1 MRIKNARNAGHGRFI
16 SEGIDSENKSD
27 VVVLTKVETCR
38 FLKCGM
44 STLPKLGL
52 PVIRI
57 GRSVKYLKSD
67 LEDYLL
73 QNRVGG
79 SNE

>member
-1 MRIKNARNAGHGRFI
+1 MDTRDVKKKMLPPSTKGVT
-16 SEGIDSENKSD
+16 DVMKSCD
-27 VVVLTKVETCR
+27 VVVLTQKETCQ

-52 PVIRI
+52 PVVRM

-67 LEDYLL
+67 LEAYLFKIR
-73 QNRVGG
+73 QGG